1 MFVKHSDGITTI
13 ILVYVDDIIVT
24 GNNVKEIKNIK
35 DYLKNKFDIKDLEKL
50 KYFLRIEIAHSKEKS
65 LFLSQRKYMLDLLK
79 KIGKLFSKLE
89 STLMKPNKK
98 LYLEEG
104 EKLKDISQYQRLV
117 GKLIY
122 LTITRPDIAFV
133 VA

>member
-24 GNNVKEIKNIK
+24 ENNVKEIKNIK

-122 LTITRPDIAFV
+122 LIITRPDIAFV

>member
-79 KIGKLFSKLE
+79 EIGKLFSKLE

>member
-35 DYLKNKFDIKDLEKL
+35 DYLKNKFDITDLEKL

-79 KIGKLFSKLE
+79 EIGKLFSKLE